1 MPIHKMGFTKPVI
14 ERYERTQPTSV
25 HWVPKEVT
33 HSPNRLLGGLRW
45 EMFSQNG
52 INIPSKGTIALQL
65 GLGVKMTRGIC
76 LISLRQYIKEK
87 GCSLQNAIVAENV
100 DDIIISIQNY
110 SDSDVTINKGDSL
123 CYVNYS
129 F

>member
-1 MPIHKMGFTKPVI
+1 MGFTKPVI

-33 HSPNRLLGGLRW
+33 HRPIRLLGGLRW
-45 EMFSQNG
+45 EMFSQND
-52 INIPSKGTIALQL
+52 ITIPSKGTMAFEL
-65 GLGVKMTRGIC
+65 GLAVRMTRGIC

-87 GCSLQNAIVAENV
+87 RCSLQNAIVSENV
-100 DDIIISIQNY
+100 DDIIITIQNY
-110 SDSDVTINKGDSL
+110 SDSDVTIQSGDSL